1 MACYIQRIIESLYR
15 LISEGCDINETSLY
29 QVTLYNDKLARLD
42 SFYQVSIYQTRY
54 KYYVSVCVCWGGG
67 GDASLFCVIIP
78 TLFPYF
84 CHSCIPTIYVMYILL
99 LLLYWVHSNMK
110 CSSSSITLH
119 VGQRWSSTGM
129 GGL

>member
-54 KYYVSVCVCWGGG
+54 KYYVSVCVCVGGG
-67 GDASLFCVIIP
+67 GGGGGGG
-78 TLFPYF
+78 
-84 CHSCIPTIYVMYILL
+84 M
-99 LLLYWVHSNMK
+99 
-110 CSSSSITLH
+110 LH
-119 VGQRWSSTGM
+119 CFV
-129 GGL
+129 